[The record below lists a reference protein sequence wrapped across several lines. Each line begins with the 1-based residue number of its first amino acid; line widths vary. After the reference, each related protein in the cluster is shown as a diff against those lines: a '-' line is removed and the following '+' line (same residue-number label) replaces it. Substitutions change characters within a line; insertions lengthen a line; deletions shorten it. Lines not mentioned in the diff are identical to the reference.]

1 MATET
6 SSDAGT
12 SPGTAPD
19 RGVDRDRQYEFA
31 RSSRDLLRLVGG
43 LILLLLGLVLA
54 FVFSDALLGFE
65 TDLTRTVRSLPEGL
79 AVIVLGTIRALSLLA
94 ALGLVAWLAWRR
106 QWKLLSR
113 LLLASVVAAAL
124 LAGVDRLISKAPA
137 PSMETIPPAA
147 WATDI
152 STSLGSGNVAA
163 AVAIYMVARPLLT
176 VPYRRLVIWV
186 IALTTLHVLLAG
198 SDLPRDLVAAIACG
212 FIAASAVLLAL
223 GRPMRP
229 LEPEQVAA
237 ALRRTSIDATGVH
250 PASVDA
256 RGSRPFFGT
265 TAGGGVFVKVLGREE
280 RSSDLLFRF
289 YRWLRFRGLGDE
301 VIASSLKQSIEQEA
315 LVAALAAEDGI
326 RTPRLLGVTE
336 VDADRLALAFA
347 RVEGSSLDGVP
358 AERLGDGVL
367 RGIWRLVAD
376 LHRAGI
382 AHRDLRLA
390 NLMLDDSGQP
400 WLIDFGFGTVAAL
413 PQQLAGDVAELL
425 CSMAVAVGPKRT
437 VDAAVAE
444 LPPEQIQAAL
454 PRLQPD
460 ALSTAT
466 RKAMKARKGL
476 DKQLQETAAAAVGVE
491 KVQLQHLERVQPRH
505 VLTLLA
511 TALAAYFLIHQ
522 VTQIKDLPAILARM
536 DWSWAVLALVA
547 SALTYVGGALNLMG
561 GFVQRLSLGL
571 TTAEQLG
578 GSFINRITP
587 VKVGGMAVNVRYLQK
602 QGLDSATTIG
612 GVGISMLVA
621 AAMHIALTA
630 VFIVWAGSKA
640 SIVDLPSSTTILL
653 VLVAVAAVVGLAMII
668 RPARRLIR
676 TAVVPQVEK
685 AARELREALRDP
697 ARLSLSFLGALLM
710 DLAYIVALFAS
721 VRAFGAPVSVAVAGA
736 VYLTGTA
743 VASAAPTPGG
753 VGAVE
758 AALIAGL
765 TATGVPDELAVPAVL
780 VYRVATFWLP
790 VLPGWLAFTV
800 LTRRDVI

>member
-1 MATET
+1 MATEA
-6 SSDAGT
+6 SPDAGT
-12 SPGTAPD
+12 SPGAAPD
-19 RGVDRDRQYEFA
+19 RRGDPDRRYEFA

-54 FVFSDALLGFE
+54 TIFSDALLGFE
-65 TDLTRTVRSLPEGL
+65 TDLTRVVRGLPEGL
-79 AVIVLGTIRALSLLA
+79 AVIVFGTIRALSVLA
-94 ALGLVAWLAWRR
+94 ALGLVAWLTWRR
-106 QWKLLSR
+106 QWLLLGR
-113 LLLASVVAAAL
+113 LLLAGVLAAGL
-124 LAGVDRLISKAPA
+124 LALVDRLIAHAPA
-137 PSMETIPPAA
+137 ASLLAESPPA

-152 STSLGSGNVAA
+152 SARLGSGNVAV
-163 AVAIYMVARPLLT
+163 AVAGYLVARPLLT
-176 VPYRRLVIWV
+176 APYRRLAVWA
-186 IALTTLHVLLAG
+186 IALTAVHVLLAG
-198 SDLPRDLVAAIACG
+198 NQLPRDLLAAVACG
-212 FIAASAVLLAL
+212 FVAASSVLLAL

-229 LEPEQVAA
+229 LHPEQVAA
-237 ALRRTSIDATGVH
+237 SLRRTGIDVAELR

-301 VIASSLKQSIEQEA
+301 AIASSLKQSIEQEA
-315 LVAALAAEDGI
+315 LVSALAADGGI

-347 RVEGSSLDGVP
+347 RIRGSSLDGVP
-358 AERLGDGVL
+358 AGRLGDEVL

-390 NLMLDDSGQP
+390 NLLLDDGGRP

-425 CSMAVAVGPKRT
+425 CSMAVAVGPQRT
-437 VDAAVAE
+437 VQAAVTE
-444 LPPEQIQAAL
+444 LRPEQIQAAL

-460 ALSTAT
+460 GLSTAT

-476 DKQLQETAAAAVGVE
+476 DRQLQETAAAAVGVE
-491 KVQLQHLERVQPRH
+491 KVELQHLERVQPRH

-511 TALAAYFLIHQ
+511 AAAAAYLLIHQ
-522 VTQIKDLPAILARM
+522 VTQTKDLPAVLARM

-547 SALTYVGGALNLMG
+547 SAVTYVGGALNLMG
-561 GFVQRLSLGL
+561 GFVQRLPLGL

-630 VFIVWAGSKA
+630 VFLVWAGSKA
-640 SIVDLPSSTTILL
+640 SIVDLPSSTTVLL
-653 VLVAVAAVVGLAMII
+653 VLVAVAAVVGLAVAI

-685 AARELREALRDP
+685 AGRELREALRDP

-710 DLAYIVALFAS
+710 GLAYIVALFAS
-721 VRAFGAPVSVAVAGA
+721 VRAFGYPVSVAVAGA

-765 TATGVPDELAVPAVL
+765 TATGVPNEQAVPAVL

-790 VLPGWLAFTV
+790 VLPGWLAFTL